1 MLGFRG
7 PNFTRRAHN
16 GTAHKDNMNQTLEQY
31 SKTFINKG
39 LHDFSSFCNMNLF
52 CLVVAIFFLSVSIL

>member
-1 MLGFRG
+1 
-7 PNFTRRAHN
+7 
-16 GTAHKDNMNQTLEQY
+16 MNQTLEQY